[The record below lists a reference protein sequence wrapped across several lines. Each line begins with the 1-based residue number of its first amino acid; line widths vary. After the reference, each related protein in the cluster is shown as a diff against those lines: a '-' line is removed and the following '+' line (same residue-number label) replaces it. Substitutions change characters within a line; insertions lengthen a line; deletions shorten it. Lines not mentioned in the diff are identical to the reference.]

1 MATNVTE
8 QPEIFETVIAHEC
21 PPCKT
26 GAAMWMTTFSD
37 MATLLMALFAI
48 LIAFAEMQKA
58 ESMLAIEGE
67 GRLDRGVQNEI
78 ESDKAPSQTNIDP
91 SGSGNADTNE
101 GLDVVVEAL
110 AKEIEDGAVQ
120 VFIQDER
127 IVVKVVTDQ
136 TLNSDSSIVQQ
147 EQLEIYLKVAES
159 QNDIKVA
166 VKVEQEA
173 EINSSDSQIWEAM
186 FSAQY
191 RRIRSTLAPQIE
203 NNTVEVIREGDK
215 IIVRLASK
223 GSFKSGA
230 AELQPGFSDLLNS
243 VGEAVQSAEGLIT
256 IEGHTDN
263 IPIAFS
269 TRFRSNWDL
278 SAARSGAVADYLL
291 SQYTFENGL
300 MVSGLADTRPLTSNN
315 TSEGRAKNRRIE
327 LVIDG
332 SY

>member
-1 MATNVTE
+1 MDHSNYAIDE
-8 QPEIFETVIAHEC
+8 MISAKSIA
-21 PPCKT
+21 
-26 GAAMWMTTFSD
+26 A
-37 MATLLMALFAI
+37 
-48 LIAFAEMQKA
+48 
-58 ESMLAIEGE
+58 
-67 GRLDRGVQNEI
+67 R
-78 ESDKAPSQTNIDP
+78 
-91 SGSGNADTNE
+91 
-101 GLDVVVEAL
+101 VEAL

-136 TLNSDSSIVQQ
+136 TVHSDSSIVQQ

-263 IPIAFS
+263 MKVTNLGQIKD
-269 TRFRSNWDL
+269 NWDL
-278 SAARSGAVADYLL
+278 SVMRATSIVKIL
-291 SQYTFENGL
+291 TNNKGL
-300 MVSGLADTRPLTSNN
+300 NALKEKLKNLKGKNN
-315 TSEGRAKNRRIE
+315 NDGDDD
-327 LVIDG
+327 LVIR
-332 SY
+332 Y